1 MTEKNRRCMRTLQS
15 LIGLFCTQGF
25 TMIPGS
31 GANSRL
37 ALTAHYKA
45 FLHAALMAA
54 AGSASSA
61 VSAWSHLAVH
71 LLCI

>member
-1 MTEKNRRCMRTLQS
+1 MTALCMLSSMRTLQS
-15 LIGLFCTQGF
+15 MIGVTVAIGLFCTQGF

-37 ALTAHYKA
+37 ALTAHYKT

-61 VSAWSHLAVH
+61 VSAWS
-71 LLCI
+71 

>member
-1 MTEKNRRCMRTLQS
+1 MTALCMLSSMRTLQS
-15 LIGLFCTQGF
+15 MIGVTIGLFCTQGF

-61 VSAWSHLAVH
+61 VSAWSQR
-71 LLCI
+71 